1 MFYNSTVTKKWI
13 FILIVTEKETIVE
26 IVQKTNLQHI
36 AIIMDGN
43 RRWAKEKNIP
53 SALGHKKGVESLK
66 TAVKSCHKFGIKYL
80 TVYAFS
86 TENWNRNPEEVNF
99 LMELLALTIKNEL
112 KELHENQVVIKFIG
126 DLTKLNKKLQKILTE
141 AVNTTKDNAGVNLQ
155 IAFNYGS
162 RDELVNAVKNI
173 SKKVLNNQLSLDEV
187 SEEIISK
194 ELYTHNIPDPDLL
207 IRTGGEMRVSNY
219 LLWQIAYS
227 EILVTPQYWPDFD
240 EDSMAD
246 SIVEFNRRQRRYGT

>member
-1 MFYNSTVTKKWI
+1 MITI
-13 FILIVTEKETIVE
+13 EKENIAE
-26 IVQKTNLQHI
+26 IVKNTQLQHV

-43 RRWAKEKNIP
+43 RRWAKEKNLP
-53 SALGHKKGVESLK
+53 SAVGHKKGVDSLK
-66 TAVKSCHKFGIKYL
+66 TAVESCHKFGIKYL

-112 KELHENQVVIKFIG
+112 KELHANHVVIKFIG
-126 DLTKLNKKLQKILTE
+126 DLTKLNKKLQKILTD
-141 AVNTTKDNAGVNLQ
+141 AVEKTKDNSGVNLQ

-162 RDELVNAVKNI
+162 RDEMVNAVKNI
-173 SKKVLNNQLSLDEV
+173 SQKVLNNQILPQEI
-187 SEEIISK
+187 SEELISK
-194 ELYTHNIPDPDLL
+194 ELYTNNIPDPDLL

-240 EDSMAD
+240 ENSMAEA
-246 SIVEFNRRQRRYGT
+246 IIEFNRRQRRYGA